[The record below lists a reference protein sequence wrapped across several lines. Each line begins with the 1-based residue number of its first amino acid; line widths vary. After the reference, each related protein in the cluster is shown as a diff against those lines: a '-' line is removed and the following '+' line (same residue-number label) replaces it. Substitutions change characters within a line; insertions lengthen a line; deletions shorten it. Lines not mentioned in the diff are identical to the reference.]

1 MFRLRK
7 YLKPFIFMILLSIG
21 LLFVQ
26 ASSDLN
32 LPNYMSDI
40 VTIGIQQNGITHAA
54 PDALSAPGYEF
65 IQTLATQTQKTSL
78 AKAYTLIETP
88 SADQIKKYPY
98 AQDNPIYVLN
108 TSITKDQRS
117 ELDAL
122 FGQSVWTMI
131 TVVQTMGNG
140 SGSGSLS
147 GDIDVSKLYQLTP
160 ILKQLPVPV
169 LSSAQ
174 ASSGAISETL
184 KKQTGVVIAKAFY
197 TELGIDMEAKQMNY
211 ILSTGTM
218 MLLITFVGAIA
229 MIMVVYISSKI
240 GAALSRNLRKDI
252 FNKVETFSNEEFD
265 HFASS
270 SLITRTTNDVTQV
283 QMLITMGIRILFY
296 APILAIGGIYMILK
310 TNVSMVWIIGLAVTL
325 LIGMIGIIFSIAVPK
340 FKMTQKLVDQLNL
353 VAREGLS
360 GLMVVRAF
368 GNQKFEAKRFD
379 KANKNLAD
387 TLLFVNRVMIVL
399 MPFMM
404 LIMNLTVILIVWFG
418 AKQIDASNLQIG
430 QMMAF
435 MQYAMQVIMSF
446 LMISMVFIILPRAE
460 VSANRI
466 ADVLAVKNKIVDPV
480 SPKAFDSSKIGV
492 VEFDHVSFRYG
503 KANEDVLHDI
513 SFIAQRGQT
522 TAFIGS
528 TGSGKSTLINLIPR
542 FYDVTAGSI
551 KVNGVDVRE
560 LSQHDLHETIS
571 YVPQKGMLLS
581 GSVNFNLRYG
591 RQEATEAE
599 IKKAADIAQATDF
612 ITQKEEGFETNIA
625 QAGANVSGGQK
636 QRLSIARALVKNSPI
651 VIFDDSFSALDF
663 KTDQRLREAL
673 HKELRDTT
681 LLIVA
686 QRVSTIM
693 NADQIIVLEEG
704 KIVGSGT
711 HHELLLSCPTY
722 YEIASSQLSQEELA
736 YESK

>member
-1 MFRLRK
+1 MIRLSK
-7 YLKPFIFMILLSIG
+7 YFKPFIFMLLLSIG
-21 LLFVQ
+21 LLFIQ
-26 ASSDLN
+26 ASADLN
-32 LPNYMSDI
+32 LPNYMSNI
-40 VTIGIQQNGITHAA
+40 VTVGIQQNGITHAS
-54 PDALSAPGYEF
+54 PDALSYNGYDF
-65 IQTLATQTQKTSL
+65 IHTLATDEQKLLLDNS
-78 AKAYTLIETP
+78 YTLITAPTAE
-88 SADQIKKYPY
+88 DIKKYPF
-98 AQDNPIYVLN
+98 AESNQIYVLN
-108 TSITKDQRS
+108 ENITVEVRDQ
-117 ELDAL
+117 LDKT
-122 FGQSVWTMI
+122 FGQSIWTMI
-131 TVVQTMGNG
+131 TVAKSMGTG

-147 GDIDVSKLYQLTP
+147 MTDIDVNKLYALTP
-160 ILKQLPVPV
+160 TLKMIPAAGL
-169 LSSAQ
+169 LGAQ
-174 ASSGAISETL
+174 ATSGAVSETL
-184 KKQTGVVIAKAFY
+184 LKQTGVVIAKAFY
-197 TELGIDMEAKQMNY
+197 TELGVDMSAKQMNY
-211 ILSTGTM
+211 ILSTGVM
-218 MLLITFVGAIA
+218 MLLITLLGALA
-229 MIMVVYISSKI
+229 MITVVFISSRI

-265 HFASS
+265 HFAAS

-296 APILAIGGIYMILK
+296 APILAVGGIWMIFK
-310 TNVSMVWIIGLAVTL
+310 TNTSMVWIIGLAVTL
-325 LIGMIGIIFSIAVPK
+325 LIGMISVIFTVAVPK

-379 KANKNLAD
+379 KANRNLAD

-460 VSANRI
+460 VSASRI
-466 ADVLAVKNKIVDPV
+466 ADVLAVKNKIVDPE
-480 SPKAFDSSKIGV
+480 SPKAFDNSKIGM
-492 VEFDHVSFRYG
+492 VEFNNVSFRYG
-503 KANEDVLHDI
+503 KANEDVLHDV
-513 SFIAQRGQT
+513 SFTAQRGQT

-551 KVNGVDVRE
+551 KVNGVDIRE
-560 LSQHDLHETIS
+560 VSQHDLHETIS

-581 GSVNFNLRYG
+581 GSVNFNLKYG
-591 RQEATEAE
+591 KQTATDEE
-599 IKKAADIAQATDF
+599 VKKAADIAQATDF

-636 QRLSIARALVKNSPI
+636 QRLSIARALVKGSPI

-673 HKELRDTT
+673 HKELRNTT

-704 KIVGSGT
+704 KVVGTGT
-711 HHELLLSCPTY
+711 HHELLKSCPTY

-736 YESK
+736 L

>member
-1 MFRLRK
+1 MIRLKK
-7 YLKPFIFMILLSIG
+7 YLKPFIFSLLLAIG
-21 LLFVQ
+21 LLYVQ
-26 ASSDLN
+26 AQADLS
-32 LPNYMSDI
+32 LPNYMSNI
-40 VTIGIQQNGITHAA
+40 VTVGIQQNGITHAS
-54 PDALSAPGYEF
+54 PEALSADGYDF
-65 IQTLATQTQKTSL
+65 IHTLATDEQKVL
-78 AKAYTLIETP
+78 LDNAYTLISQPTAQDIE
-88 SADQIKKYPY
+88 KYPY
-98 AQDNPIYVLN
+98 AATGSIYLLN
-108 TSITKDQRS
+108 DTVTKDDRVV
-117 ELDAL
+117 LDKIV
-122 FGQSVWTMI
+122 GQSIWTLI
-131 TVVQTMGNG
+131 SLKSGQGG
-140 SGSGSLS
+140 SGSGMSMDNV
-147 GDIDVSKLYQLTP
+147 DITKLYAITP
-160 ILKQLPVPV
+160 TLKMLPAMV
-169 LSSAQ
+169 LGGAQ
-174 ASSGAISETL
+174 ATSGAVSETL
-184 KKQTGVVIAKAFY
+184 LKQTGVVIAKAFY
-197 TELGIDMEAKQMNY
+197 VELGVNVDKMQMDY
-211 ILSTGTM
+211 ILNMGFL
-218 MLLITFVGAIA
+218 MLLITLVGAAALIT
-229 MIMVVYISSKI
+229 VVFLSSRV

-283 QMLITMGIRILFY
+283 QMLVTMGIRIFFY
-296 APILAIGGIYMILK
+296 APILAVGGVIMILK
-310 TNVSMVWIIGLAVTL
+310 TNVSMVWIIALAVAL
-325 LIGMIGIIFSIAVPK
+325 LVGMIGVIFSVAVPK
-340 FKMTQKLVDQLNL
+340 FKMTQKLVDKLNL

-368 GNQKFEAKRFD
+368 GNQEFEAKRFD
-379 KANKNLAD
+379 KANRNLAD
-387 TLLFVNRVMIVL
+387 TLLFVNRVMIIL

-404 LIMNLTVILIVWFG
+404 LIMNLTVIMIVWFG

-430 QMMAF
+430 EMMAF

-446 LMISMVFIILPRAE
+446 LMISMVFIIFPRAE
-460 VSANRI
+460 VSASRI
-466 ADVLAVKNKIVDPV
+466 ADVLEVKNKIVDPKD
-480 SPKAFDSSKIGV
+480 PKSFDQKAIGT

-503 KANEDVLHDI
+503 KANEDVLHDV
-513 SFIAQRGQT
+513 SFKAQRGQT

-551 KVNGVDVRE
+551 KVNGVDVRDVTQE
-560 LSQHDLHETIS
+560 ALHDQIS

-581 GSVNFNLRYG
+581 GTVNFNLRYG
-591 RQEATEAE
+591 KQEASDDEV
-599 IKKAADIAQATDF
+599 KKAADIAQATDF

-636 QRLSIARALVKNSPI
+636 QRLSIARALVKGAPI

-673 HKELRDTT
+673 HKELRNTT

-704 KIVGSGT
+704 KVVGKGT
-711 HHELLLSCPTY
+711 HQELLKSCPTY

-736 YESK
+736 K

>member
-1 MFRLRK
+1 MIRLSK
-7 YLKPFIFMILLSIG
+7 YIKPFIFMLLLSIG

-26 ASSDLN
+26 ASADLN
-32 LPNYMSDI
+32 LPNYMSNI
-40 VTIGIQQNGITHAA
+40 VTVGIQQNGITHAS
-54 PDALSAPGYEF
+54 PDALSYNGYDF
-65 IQTLATQTQKTSL
+65 IHTLATDEQKILLDNS
-78 AKAYTLIETP
+78 YTLITAP
-88 SADQIKKYPY
+88 TAADIEKYPF
-98 AQDNPIYVLN
+98 AASNQIYILN
-108 TSITKDQRS
+108 ENLTADQRS
-117 ELDAL
+117 QLDKT
-122 FGQSVWTMI
+122 FGQSIWTMI
-131 TVVQTMGNG
+131 TIAKSMGSG
-140 SGSGSLS
+140 DGSGSLS
-147 GDIDVSKLYQLTP
+147 MTDIDVTKLYALTP
-160 ILKQLPVPV
+160 TIKMIPAVGLLG
-169 LSSAQ
+169 AQ
-174 ASSGAISETL
+174 ATSGAVSETL
-184 KKQTGVVIAKAFY
+184 LKQTGVVIAKAFY
-197 TELGIDMEAKQMNY
+197 TELGVDMDAKQMNY
-211 ILSTGTM
+211 ILGTGTI
-218 MLLITFVGAIA
+218 MLLITLLGALA
-229 MIMVVYISSKI
+229 MITVVFISSRI

-296 APILAIGGIYMILK
+296 APILAIGGVWMIFK
-310 TNVSMVWIIGLAVTL
+310 TNTSMVWIIGLAVTL
-325 LIGMIGIIFSIAVPK
+325 LIAMISVIFTVAVPK

-379 KANKNLAD
+379 KANRNLAD

-460 VSANRI
+460 VSASRI
-466 ADVLAVKNKIVDPV
+466 ADVLAVKNKIVDPE
-480 SPKAFDSSKIGV
+480 SPKSFDESKIGII
-492 VEFDHVSFRYG
+492 EFNHVSFRYG
-503 KANEDVLHDI
+503 KANEDVLHDVT
-513 SFIAQRGQT
+513 FTAKRGQT

-551 KVNGVDVRE
+551 TVNGVDIRE
-560 LSQHDLHETIS
+560 VTQHDLHETIS

-581 GSVNFNLRYG
+581 GSVNFNLKYG
-591 RQEATEAE
+591 KQTATDEE
-599 IKKAADIAQATDF
+599 VKKAADIAQATDF

-636 QRLSIARALVKNSPI
+636 QRLSIARALVKGAPI

-673 HKELRDTT
+673 HKELRNTT

-704 KIVGSGT
+704 RVVGTGT
-711 HHELLLSCPTY
+711 HHELLKSCPTY

-736 YESK
+736 L

>member
-1 MFRLRK
+1 MIRLKK
-7 YLKPFIFMILLSIG
+7 YIKPFIFSLLLAIG
-21 LLFVQ
+21 LLYVQ
-26 ASSDLN
+26 AQADLN
-32 LPNYMSDI
+32 LPNYMSNI
-40 VTIGIQQNGITHAA
+40 VTVGIQQNGITHASPEA
-54 PDALSAPGYEF
+54 ISADGYDF
-65 IQTLATQTQKTSL
+65 IHTLATDEQKVL
-78 AKAYTLIETP
+78 LDNAYTLISQPTAQDIE
-88 SADQIKKYPY
+88 KYPY
-98 AQDNPIYVLN
+98 ASTGSIYLLNETVTTDERVVLDK
-108 TSITKDQRS
+108 IV
-117 ELDAL
+117 
-122 FGQSVWTMI
+122 GQSIWTLI
-131 TVVQTMGNG
+131 SLNAGQGG
-140 SGSGSLS
+140 SGSGMSMDNV
-147 GDIDVSKLYQLTP
+147 DISKLYAITP
-160 ILKQLPVPV
+160 TLKMLPAMILEG
-169 LSSAQ
+169 AQ
-174 ASSGAISETL
+174 TSSGAVSETL
-184 KKQTGVVIAKAFY
+184 LKQTGVVIAKAFY
-197 TELGIDMEAKQMNY
+197 VELGVDVDKMQMDY
-211 ILSTGTM
+211 ILNMGFL
-218 MLLITFVGAIA
+218 MLLITLVGAVALIT
-229 MIMVVYISSKI
+229 VVYLSSKV

-283 QMLITMGIRILFY
+283 QMLVTMGIRIFFY
-296 APILAIGGIYMILK
+296 APILAVGGVIMILR
-310 TNVSMVWIIGLAVTL
+310 TNVSMVWIIALAVGL
-325 LIGMIGIIFSIAVPK
+325 LVAMIGVIFSVAVPK
-340 FKMTQKLVDQLNL
+340 FKMTQKLVDKLNL

-368 GNQKFEAKRFD
+368 GNQDFEAKRFD
-379 KANKNLAD
+379 KANRNLAD
-387 TLLFVNRVMIVL
+387 TLLFVNRVMIIL

-404 LIMNLTVILIVWFG
+404 LIMNLTVIMIVWFG

-430 QMMAF
+430 EMMAF

-446 LMISMVFIILPRAE
+446 LMISMVFIIFPRAE
-460 VSANRI
+460 VSASRI
-466 ADVLAVKNKIVDPV
+466 ADVLEVKNKIVDPKEPR
-480 SPKAFDSSKIGV
+480 SFNQDAIGT

-503 KANEDVLHDI
+503 KANEDVLHDV
-513 SFIAQRGQT
+513 SFKAQRGQT

-551 KVNGVDVRE
+551 KVNGVDVRDVTQE
-560 LSQHDLHETIS
+560 ALHDQIS

-581 GSVNFNLRYG
+581 GTVNFNLRYG
-591 RQEATEAE
+591 KQTASDDEV
-599 IKKAADIAQATDF
+599 KKAADIAQATDF

-636 QRLSIARALVKNSPI
+636 QRLSIARALVKGAPI

-673 HKELRDTT
+673 HKELRNTT

-704 KIVGSGT
+704 KVVGQGT
-711 HHELLLSCPTY
+711 HQELLKSCPTY

-736 YESK
+736 K